1 MRTLSHRV
9 ERFALLPF
17 RAPVA
22 TVVVA
27 LALTVLAVMG
37 IGRIKTDDSLCQLF
51 RSEDPAFREFE
62 RASREFPS
70 SEYDVLIV
78 ASGQSLLARES
89 VEKLRSLVRDVQ
101 LIDGTRGVL
110 SMFSMRQPAPE
121 GGLPEPLLPDPLP
134 EGDAYRALVDLVK
147 ANEIVRGK
155 LLSDDGRLAVVILS
169 LEPSAVAGGKLDTVI
184 NDIRQTMGD
193 DLQGSSLTAELTG
206 VPVMQLEIRRALERD
221 CILYNAVGF
230 ALSSSAAFR

>member
-1 MRTLSHRV
+1 MRTFSHRV

-37 IGRIKTDDSLCQLF
+37 IGRIKTDDSLSQLF

-89 VEKLRSLVRDVQ
+89 VEKLRSLVTDVQ
-101 LIDGTRGVL
+101 LIDGTRDFVARRHRKTRL
-110 SMFSMRQPAPE
+110 DVA
-121 GGLPEPLLPDPLP
+121 
-134 EGDAYRALVDLVK
+134 AAL
-147 ANEIVRGK
+147 IM
-155 LLSDDGRLAVVILS
+155 
-169 LEPSAVAGGKLDTVI
+169 P
-184 NDIRQTMGD
+184 
-193 DLQGSSLTAELTG
+193 
-206 VPVMQLEIRRALERD
+206 
-221 CILYNAVGF
+221 F
-230 ALSSSAAFR
+230 